1 MLEPEST
8 DSEFV
13 CADCG
18 ARESSVSVAY
28 DTLGYAV
35 CPACG
40 ASNRPTASADEW
52 TWSGDLVE
60 NPSD

>member
-1 MLEPEST
+1 MLDPEAT

-13 CADCG
+13 CAACG

-28 DTLGYAV
+28 DSLGYAV

-40 ASNRPTASADEW
+40 ASNRPVENEGW